1 MRIKTG
7 YAKIYPKGLT
17 LTSRME
23 IDMKVILASASPRR
37 KELLAGICSQFE
49 CIPSQK
55 EEKITKTLPEE
66 VVCELSLQK
75 AVDIEEQLEKEEDM
89 LIIGSDTVVAY
100 EDTIMGKP
108 QDEADAY
115 RMLSALQ
122 NNTHRVCTGVTL
134 ILYRGG
140 QRTVRT
146 FYEAANVTMYPMSEE
161 QIRAYIATKEPM
173 DKAGAYAIQ
182 GKCAVYIKS
191 LSGEYNTVV
200 GFPIARI
207 YQELLKEGITLC

>member
-1 MRIKTG
+1 
-7 YAKIYPKGLT
+7 
-17 LTSRME
+17 
-23 IDMKVILASASPRR
+23 MKVILASASPRR
-37 KELLAGICSQFE
+37 KELLGQMCSEFE
-49 CIPSQK
+49 CIPSKK

-75 AVDIEEQLEKEEDM
+75 AADIEGQIEKEENM

-100 EDTIMGKP
+100 GDKIMGKP

-115 RMLSALQ
+115 SMLSALQ
-122 NNTHRVCTGVTL
+122 NDVHRVCTGVTL
-134 ILYRGG
+134 ILYRDGE
-140 QRTVRT
+140 RKVIT
-146 FYEAANVTMYPMSEE
+146 FAETAKVEMYPMSDA
-161 QIRAYIATKEPM
+161 QIKAYIATGEPM

-182 GKCAVYIKS
+182 GKCAVYIKG

>member
-1 MRIKTG
+1 
-7 YAKIYPKGLT
+7 
-17 LTSRME
+17 
-23 IDMKVILASASPRR
+23 MKVILASASPRR
-37 KELLAGICSQFE
+37 KELLGQMCSEFE
-49 CIPSQK
+49 CIPSKK

-75 AVDIEEQLEKEEDM
+75 AEDIEGQIEKEADM

-100 EDTIMGKP
+100 GDKIMGKP

-115 RMLSALQ
+115 NMLSALQ
-122 NNTHRVCTGVTL
+122 NDVHRVCTGVTL
-134 ILYRGG
+134 IIYRDGE
-140 QRTVRT
+140 RKVIT
-146 FYEAANVTMYPMSEE
+146 FAEAAKVEMYPMNDA
-161 QIRAYIATKEPM
+161 QIKAYITTGEPM

-182 GKCAVYIKS
+182 GKCAVYIKG

>member
-1 MRIKTG
+1 
-7 YAKIYPKGLT
+7 
-17 LTSRME
+17 
-23 IDMKVILASASPRR
+23 MKVILASASPRR
-37 KELLAGICSQFE
+37 KELLGQICSEFV
-49 CIPSQK
+49 CIPSRK

-75 AVDIEEQLEKEEDM
+75 AEDIERQAEKEEDM

-100 EDTIMGKP
+100 EDMIMGKP

-115 RMLSALQ
+115 KMLSVLQ

-134 ILYRGG
+134 ILYRAG
-140 QRTVRT
+140 QRSVRT
-146 FYEAANVTMYPMSEE
+146 FYETAQVTMYPMSEA

-207 YQELLKEGITLC
+207 YQELLKEGIELC

>member
-1 MRIKTG
+1 MR
-7 YAKIYPKGLT
+7 
-17 LTSRME
+17 
-23 IDMKVILASASPRR
+23 VILASASPRR
-37 KELLAGICSQFE
+37 KELLGQICEEFV
-49 CIPSQK
+49 CIPSEK

-66 VVCELSLQK
+66 VVCELSYQK
-75 AVDIEEQLEKEEDM
+75 AADIEEQVEKEEDM

-100 EDTIMGKP
+100 DNTIMGKP
-108 QDEADAY
+108 LDEADAY
-115 RMLSALQ
+115 KMLSALQ

-134 ILYRGG
+134 IMYKEG
-140 QRTVRT
+140 QRSVRT
-146 FYEAANVTMYPMSEE
+146 FYEAAEVSMYPMSEA
-161 QIRAYIATKEPM
+161 QIKAYIATGEPM

-207 YQELLKEGITLC
+207 YQELLKEGIALW

>member
-1 MRIKTG
+1 
-7 YAKIYPKGLT
+7 
-17 LTSRME
+17 
-23 IDMKVILASASPRR
+23 MKVILASASPRR
-37 KELLAGICSQFE
+37 KELLGQICSEFV
-49 CIPSQK
+49 CIPSRK
-55 EEKITKTLPEE
+55 EEKITNLLPED

-75 AVDIEEQLEKEEDM
+75 AEDVEGQVEKQGDM

-100 EDTIMGKP
+100 EDVIMGKP
-108 QDEADAY
+108 RDEADAY
-115 RMLSALQ
+115 RMLSVLQ

-134 ILYRGG
+134 IFYRAGK
-140 QRTVRT
+140 RNVRT
-146 FYEAANVTMYPMSEE
+146 FYETAHVTMYSMSED

-207 YQELLKEGITLC
+207 YQELLKEGIELC

>member
-1 MRIKTG
+1 
-7 YAKIYPKGLT
+7 
-17 LTSRME
+17 
-23 IDMKVILASASPRR
+23 MKVILASASPRR
-37 KELLAGICSQFE
+37 KELLGKICRDFI

-66 VVCELSLQK
+66 VVCELSFQK
-75 AVDIEEQLEKEEDM
+75 ASDIEEQLEKSEEM

-100 EDTIMGKP
+100 GDTIMGKP

-122 NNTHRVCTGVTL
+122 NHTHRVCTGVTL
-134 ILYRGG
+134 ILYKEGK
-140 QRTVRT
+140 RTVRT
-146 FYEAANVTMYPMSEE
+146 FCESSEVTMYPMSEE
-161 QIRAYIATKEPM
+161 QIRAYIATGEPI